1 MPIDYKKVQATRRKT
16 LFPLSS
22 KQVSTHRM
30 VIASTLSIQMNVNAI
45 RQIMR
50 LTPEQVR
57 QLVAKGKKRGLVA
70 NLANLAKQFQ
80 PGGAR

>member
-1 MPIDYKKVQATRRKT
+1 MSIDYKKVQATRRKT
-16 LFPLSS
+16 LYPLSS

-50 LTPEQVR
+50 ITPEQVR
-57 QLVAKGKKRGLVA
+57 QLVAKGRRRGLVA
-70 NLANLAKQFQ
+70 SLKNLANNYQ
-80 PGGAR
+80 PGGSR